1 MPKFKCD
8 ILSSFQTM
16 CTRIVSHLP
25 GRDEDGLEEGLPD
38 EGLEGSKLKL
48 LLDPL
53 IPPMPPLFLLPFSFL
68 GGATGCCCFFFL
80 SPSPPVP
87 LLSVAELRF
96 SELWLTMGNT

>member
-1 MPKFKCD
+1 MSIF
-8 ILSSFQTM
+8 SF
-16 CTRIVSHLP
+16 CFFFLKHCACIVSHLP
-25 GRDEDGLEEGLPD
+25 GRDEDGLDEGLPD

-53 IPPMPPLFLLPFSFL
+53 IPPRPPLFLLPFSFL

-80 SPSPPVP
+80 SPSPPPPP